1 MIRVP
6 VPSVDVDLTKGVFGQ
21 IEAQTGVQVLIHAA
35 RLLDQID
42 PAGDA
47 ALSRGKKR
55 CCLFGDKIV
64 FVGGEDRLI
73 ESHPAKGRTGLDDL
87 VEAAVFAFSDG
98 DGFLRAQVVA
108 EDFGEQLPAATN
120 LGRETLGGF
129 AVGPVEIT
137 RALLAL
143 LRSPGSG
150 ASPAKG
156 LTNGMCDDANLR

>member
-1 MIRVP
+1 M
-6 VPSVDVDLTKGVFGQ
+6 
-21 IEAQTGVQVLIHAA
+21 
-35 RLLDQID
+35 DQID

-120 LGRETLGGF
+120 LGRETLADYITQSIREANAQLLFF
-129 AVGPVEIT
+129 ADGKEAEDTVD
-137 RALLAL
+137 RLA
-143 LRSPGSG
+143 GVDG
-150 ASPAKG
+150 V
-156 LTNGMCDDANLR
+156 